1 MKQKIYYKHTDCG
14 GIVYHSNFIDFCEM
28 ARSELFFSHG
38 KSPTIN
44 GCHFALK
51 NIKANFIKPAYL
63 GDEVEITTKLTKIKS
78 ASMEVYHELF
88 VGDTLIFTLSA
99 TLAFLCKDM
108 KITRIP
114 DETVNFLK
122 QL

>member
-28 ARSELFFSHG
+28 ARSDLFFSKG
-38 KSPTIN
+38 LSPIID

-51 NIKANFIKPAYL
+51 NINAQFINPAYL
-63 GDEVEITTKLTKIKS
+63 GDELEVKTRVKNLKRASVEI
-78 ASMEVYHELF
+78 YHEIF
-88 VGDTLIFTLSA
+88 VKEQMVFNMEALLVFLS
-99 TLAFLCKDM
+99 KDM

-114 DETVNFLK
+114 DDTIEFFKKL
-122 QL
+122 